1 MKLLFDMDGPLTISR
16 MAISAELN
24 NMLKICVDDYGHE
37 LNLVTGASLPQVYK
51 QLGPSCSKTSTRMV
65 HRGTGRCGMTCLK
78 TCRVS

>member
-37 LNLVTGASLPQVYK
+37 LNLVTGASLPH
-51 QLGPSCSKTSTRMV
+51 S
-65 HRGTGRCGMTCLK
+65 
-78 TCRVS
+78 VSRE